1 MFSEKLKNYA
11 QEKYELRLPVM
22 GKKRREIEEKME
34 QCAPEEQILMKFL
47 YGTMPIRDT
56 GEYGFEVLLGF
67 VRHSLM
73 VYQTM
78 EWCRGIPEDMFVHHI
93 LYYRI
98 NSENIEDCRRF
109 FYDQLIGRIQGM
121 SPRDAVL
128 EINYWCAENGTYEAS
143 DRRTI
148 APMTLYRSGKG
159 RCGEE
164 STFAVTAFRSVGIP
178 ARQVYTPRWAHCDS
192 NHAWVEVYVDGG
204 WHFLGACEPEEVLD
218 KGWFTNASSRAML
231 IHTRNFSDYS
241 CEDTEECLGQEEL
254 LFFYN
259 DTSVY
264 ALTKN
269 FEIRV
274 VDEQQNPQAGAAV
287 YVEILNGSEF
297 SSIAELHTDEDGK
310 ASITLGLGDIR
321 LHALKDGRSC
331 QAMASVKDSDQAVL
345 VLAAEGNILRDAWQD
360 IDIEAPK
367 DYPMHPAALTR
378 EQKEKNHA
386 RIREAARLREERIQ
400 SYYNARLASAYPEE
414 EEILTLA
421 AGNFEQIYRF
431 LSKDDNPDRK
441 ALLHSLP
448 VKDYK
453 DAQADILES
462 CLAGAAPYRKAW
474 EEKGRLDLYTEYIL
488 CPRIL
493 FEELTDYRRAVLNHF
508 EKGELDRFRENP
520 PAIWEYIKTHM
531 AFDKALDYST
541 ICSTPGGSLALMQC
555 NPQSAK
561 ILFAAVCRTL
571 GIPARINKVD
581 QEAEVWLDG
590 AFVPV
595 SKESGED
602 RMAAGTVI
610 LKAEDDSRWN
620 YFQTWSIG
628 KLSEGRYVTQNYYG
642 VKFNGGRLSLSLE
655 PGDYRLITTSRL
667 PSGNQLASL
676 YCFCLAADETREI
689 AMRLRLG
696 DLGDL
701 LVSNQLEDFDVTVD
715 GAGKTASSLTD
726 GAMNIIAFLAEG
738 QEPTEHVLNEM
749 LEQQE
754 ILNRLDA
761 QIWFVVNGEEA
772 LYNRTLKKVLQTI
785 PAIRTACGKFDEIV
799 EPLAR
804 RMYVDPEKL
813 PLLIVTNPGLTG
825 IYACSGYNA
834 GSVDLM
840 VKLLGYSQKKG

>member
-11 QEKYELRLPVM
+11 QEKYDLRLPFM
-22 GKKRREIEEKME
+22 GEKRREVEEKME
-34 QCAPEEQILMKFL
+34 RCSPDEQILMKFL
-47 YGTMPIRDT
+47 YGTMPIRDA
-56 GEYGFEVLLGF
+56 GEYGFEVFLGY

-78 EWCRGIPEDMFVHHI
+78 EWCKGIPEDIFVHHI

-121 SPRDAVL
+121 ALRDAVL

-269 FEIRV
+269 FEILV
-274 VDEQQNPQAGAAV
+274 VDEQQTPQPDVTV

-297 SSIAELHTDEDGK
+297 SSIAELHTDDQGK
-310 ASITLGLGDIR
+310 AFITLGLGDVH
-321 LHALKDGRSC
+321 LHALKDGCSC
-331 QAMASVKDSDQAVL
+331 EAMASVKNADQSVL
-345 VLAAEGNILRDAWQD
+345 VLASESSLQNGSWLDM
-360 IDIEAPK
+360 DIEAPK
-367 DYPMHPAALTR
+367 DYPMHPASLTR
-378 EQKEKNHA
+378 EQKERN
-386 RIREAARLREERIQ
+386 RARLREAAKLREGRIQ
-400 SYYNARLASAYPEE
+400 GYYNTELAAGYPEE
-414 EEILTLA
+414 EEILILA
-421 AGNFEQIYRF
+421 AGNFDEIYRF
-431 LSKDDNPDRK
+431 LSRDENPDRR
-441 ALLHSLP
+441 ALLHSLS

-453 DAQADILES
+453 DARADILES
-462 CLAGAAPYRKAW
+462 HLAGAAPYRKAW
-474 EEKGRLDLYTEYIL
+474 EDMGRLDLYTDYIL

-493 FEELTDYRRAVLNHF
+493 FEEMTDYRSAVLEHF
-508 EKGELDRFRENP
+508 GEEELDGFRENP
-520 PAIWEYIKTHM
+520 ISIWEYIGQHM
-531 AFDKALDYST
+531 KFDKALDYST
-541 ICSTPGGSLALMQC
+541 ICSTPGGSLALMQS
-555 NPQSAK
+555 NPQSFQ
-561 ILFAAVCRTL
+561 ILFVAICRTL

-590 AFVPV
+590 PFAAV
-595 SKESGED
+595 SKEAGQEK
-602 RMAAGTVI
+602 RAVGTVV
-610 LKAEDDSRWN
+610 LKSGDDSRWN

-642 VKFNGGRLSLSLE
+642 VKFSGGRLSLSLE
-655 PGDYRLITTSRL
+655 PGAYRLITSNRL
-667 PSGNQLASL
+667 PSGSQLASQYRFTL
-676 YCFCLAADETREI
+676 GAGETIEI
-689 AMRLRLG
+689 EMRQRSGNL
-696 DLGDL
+696 DDL
-701 LVSNQLEDFDVTVD
+701 LVSNLLEDFDVDAD
-715 GAGKTASSLTD
+715 GAETTASSLTD
-726 GAMNIIAFLAEG
+726 GRMNIIAFLAEG

-754 ILNRLDA
+754 LLNRLDA
-761 QIWFVVNGEEA
+761 QIIFVLNGEAA
-772 LYNRTLKKVLQTI
+772 LQNRTLKKVLDTI
-785 PAIRTACGKFDEIV
+785 PAIKTAYGKFDEIV

-813 PLLIVTNPGLTG
+813 PLLIVTNPGLNG

-834 GSVDLM
+834 GSVDLV
-840 VKLLGYSQKKG
+840 VKLLDHSRKNR